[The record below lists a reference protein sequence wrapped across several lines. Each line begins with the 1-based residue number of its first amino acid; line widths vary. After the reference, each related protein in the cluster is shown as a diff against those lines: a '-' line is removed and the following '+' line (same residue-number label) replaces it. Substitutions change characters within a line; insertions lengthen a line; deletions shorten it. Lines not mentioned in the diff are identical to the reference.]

1 MNVECGRHF
10 IGTFCVTEFGSWHFV
25 WVIQLCVCCLFVIVS
40 CADVILCLRLFTVY
54 KDKQQRKTIKGLRK
68 GRKGV
73 KNEDMMDMI
82 HHQNFSGF
90 DI

>member
-1 MNVECGRHF
+1 
-10 IGTFCVTEFGSWHFV
+10 
-25 WVIQLCVCCLFVIVS
+25 VIVS